1 MKRKYYGIYSRI
13 VEYIYIKVLYKGKI
27 YIQKKKKYRGKRYTK
42 IIEKSI
48 YNNHIEIL
56 WRIIETI

>member
-27 YIQKKKKYRGKRYTK
+27 YIQKKKKG
-42 IIEKSI
+42 IGEKGTPK
-48 YNNHIEIL
+48 L
-56 WRIIETI
+56 

>member
-27 YIQKKKKYRGKRYTK
+27 YIQKKKRYRGKRYTK

-56 WRIIETI
+56 

>member
-27 YIQKKKKYRGKRYTK
+27 YIQKKKG
-42 IIEKSI
+42 IGEKGTPK
-48 YNNHIEIL
+48 L
-56 WRIIETI
+56 